1 MRHAFLRWRICPA
14 ALLATFFALAGCGYH
29 TAGQAAKLPSDVHTI
44 AIPMFENRTPG
55 YRIEQ
60 TLTSAVVREFTSRTN
75 YRIANQASSDADATL
90 HGAVLSAYISPLTYD
105 STTGRTSS
113 ALVTVN
119 MRVTLTGRDGKVLFQ
134 NQNYSFHQQYEV
146 SREVSSFFQ
155 EESPAL
161 ERLSRDFARTLVSN
175 ILENY

>member
-1 MRHAFLRWRICPA
+1 MMQPLKRAAITFAAVIFAA
-14 ALLATFFALAGCGYH
+14 ALTSCGYH
-29 TAGQAAKLPSDVHTI
+29 TAGQAVKLPSDLHTL
-44 AIPMFENRTPG
+44 AIPMFENHTTS

-60 TLTSAVVREFTSRTN
+60 TLTGAVVREFNTRTN
-75 YRIANQASSDADATL
+75 YHIENRDARDADATL
-90 HGAVLSAYISPLTYD
+90 RGAVTAIYISPLTYD

-113 ALVTVN
+113 ALVTVY
-119 MRVTLTGRDGKVLFQ
+119 MRVTLTGHDGKVLFD
-134 NQNYSFHQQYEV
+134 NPNYNFRQQYEV

>member
-1 MRHAFLRWRICPA
+1 MRRTLCRRQIGPA
-14 ALLATFFALAGCGYH
+14 ILLLAAFALTGCGYR
-29 TAGQAAKLPSDVHTI
+29 TAGQAVKLPADVHTI
-44 AIPMFENRTPG
+44 AIPMFENRTPS

-60 TLTSAVVREFTSRTN
+60 TLTSAVVREFTTRTN
-75 YRIANQASSDADATL
+75 YRIANQASRDADATL
-90 HGAVLSAYISPLTYD
+90 HGAVVSTYISPLTYD

-113 ALVTVN
+113 ALVTVA
-119 MRVTLTGRDGKVLFQ
+119 MRVSLIDRNGKMLFQ
-134 NQNYSFHQQYEV
+134 NQNYSFRQQYEV

-155 EESPAL
+155 EQSPAL

>member
-1 MRHAFLRWRICPA
+1 MRVSAKWIA
-14 ALLATFFALAGCGYH
+14 ACAGLVMLVSSGCGYH
-29 TAGQAAKLPSDVHTI
+29 TAGQAVKLPSDLHTI
-44 AIPMFENRTPG
+44 AIPMFENHTTS

-60 TLTSAVVREFTSRTN
+60 TLTTAVVREFNTRTN
-75 YRIANQASSDADATL
+75 YQVANRESRAADATL
-90 HGAVLSAYISPLTYD
+90 HGSVVSTYISPLTYD

-119 MRVTLTGRDGKVLFQ
+119 MKVTLTGRDGKVLFD
-134 NQNYSFHQQYEV
+134 NQSYSFRQQYEV

>member
-1 MRHAFLRWRICPA
+1 MATVLA
-14 ALLATFFALAGCGYH
+14 VVLLLGLSGCGYH
-29 TAGQAAKLPSDVHTI
+29 TAGQATKLPADLHTI
-44 AIPMFENRTPG
+44 AIPMFENHTTS
-55 YRIEQ
+55 YRVEQ
-60 TLTSAVVREFTSRTN
+60 TLTGAVVREFTSRTN
-75 YRIANQASSDADATL
+75 YRIANRDTSDADATL
-90 HGAVLSAYISPLTYD
+90 HGSVLSTYISPLTYD

-119 MRVTLTGRDGKVLFQ
+119 MKVTLTGRDGKVLFE
-134 NQNYSFHQQYEV
+134 NPNYSFRQQYEV

-175 ILENY
+175 ILEDY

>member
-1 MRHAFLRWRICPA
+1 MRLFLRRTRAGSMAIL
-14 ALLATFFALAGCGYH
+14 ALSISGCGYR
-29 TAGQAAKLPSDVHTI
+29 TAGQAVKLPADVHTI
-44 AIPMFENRTPG
+44 AVPMFENRTTS

-60 TLTSAVVREFTSRTN
+60 TLTTAVVREFNSRTN
-75 YRIANQASSDADATL
+75 YRIANRDSDDADATL
-90 HGAVLSAYISPLTYD
+90 HGAVVSTYISPLTYD

-119 MRVTLTGRDGKVLFQ
+119 MKVTLTGRDGKILFE
-134 NQNYSFHQQYEV
+134 NQAYSFRQQYEV